1 MAEWTAK
8 RFWKEASIVEAG
20 DGFTVH
26 LDGRK
31 LRTPVKSEL
40 IVPTR
45 KMAAAIAAEWDAQ
58 GEKVDPLSMPV
69 TRSAN
74 AAIDKVAPMHA
85 EVSELVAA
93 YGGTDLLCYRADTP
107 IELVQRQKAA
117 WDPLLDWAADA
128 LEARLKTGV
137 GIVHVEQDAVV
148 LASLAKR
155 VAEMDAFHLAAFHDL
170 VGMSGSLI
178 IGFATT
184 HKLLPVADLWQCS
197 RIDEDWQIEQW
208 GEDDEEITTST
219 GKKAGF
225 EHAARFYF
233 MAN

>member
-8 RFWKEASIVEAG
+8 RFWENASVTEAG
-20 DGFTVH
+20 DGFRVL

-45 KMAAAIAAEWDAQ
+45 AMADEISKEWQAQ
-58 GEKVDPLSMPV
+58 GEKVDPLSMPF

-85 EVSELVAA
+85 EVSNLVAE
-93 YGGTDLLCYRADTP
+93 YGGTDLLCYRAQSP
-107 IELVQRQKAA
+107 VELVARQNAA
-117 WDPLLDWAADA
+117 WDPLLEWAAVA
-128 LEARLKTGV
+128 LQAPLNTGQ
-137 GIVHVEQDAVV
+137 GIMHVAQDANALTV
-148 LASLAKR
+148 LAKR
-155 VAEMDAFHLAAFHDL
+155 VGQMTPFELAAFHDL

-178 IGFATT
+178 IGFAVTDRF
-184 HKLLPVADLWQCS
+184 LPVAELWSRS

-208 GEDDEEITTST
+208 GEDEEAMTTAAT
-219 GKKAGF
+219 KRTAF
-225 EHAARFYF
+225 EHAAKFYF
-233 MAN
+233 MAK